1 MKLRYLAAVPCA
13 LVLAACS
20 TGGGADQSADLA
32 GRSLMWADGITADC
46 EVPPTIKFGAD
57 GKVSGNAGCNYLV
70 GSWSMEGAKID
81 LSGLGSTR
89 RMCGPAIMQ
98 MEDAF
103 MQNLGK
109 TVYATAEGDKVHF
122 LDADHKLVMT
132 LVPEIP
138 GSCK

>member
-20 TGGGADQSADLA
+20 TGGTDQTANLA
-32 GRSLMWADGITADC
+32 GRSLMWADGITAEC

-89 RMCGPAIMQ
+89 RMCGPAIMK
-98 MEDAF
+98 MEDTF
-103 MQNLGK
+103 LQNLGK

-122 LDADHKLVMT
+122 LDTEHKLVMT
-132 LVPEIP
+132 LVPEAP
-138 GSCK
+138 GACN